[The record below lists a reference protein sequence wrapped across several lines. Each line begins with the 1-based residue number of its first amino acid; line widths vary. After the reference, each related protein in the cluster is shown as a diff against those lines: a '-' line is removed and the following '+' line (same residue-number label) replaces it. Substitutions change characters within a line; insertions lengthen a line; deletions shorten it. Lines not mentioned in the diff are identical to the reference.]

1 MRLSFVACLVL
12 PLSVLACSG
21 GDKDDASDSG
31 AAADDGTG
39 GTGDGADGG
48 DGTGDGSSDCP
59 DAVPEQYRNIWDCST
74 EACGAP
80 VLYRYGIGSSSA
92 DGSISMEE
100 TIFFFEAPG
109 VWCSDTFVI
118 EGDYSPIDPTTFN
131 CSECEEIWDVTYT
144 MSTGNSC
151 GLQWGSL
158 FKERSDSVEGPFYAM
173 MMFETHGAL
182 TGRNED
188 NAMQVNACTTDSA
201 TGSCQPNRDYA
212 EGTATPTTSE
222 DTWPHDYEYASAPL
236 CTARSSAAP
245 QVVDLDTEAYDR
257 MMKQLSGLR

>member
-12 PLSVLACSG
+12 PLSLLACSG

-100 TIFFFEAPG
+100 TIFFFEAP
-109 VWCSDTFVI
+109 
-118 EGDYSPIDPTTFN
+118 
-131 CSECEEIWDVTYT
+131 
-144 MSTGNSC
+144 
-151 GLQWGSL
+151 
-158 FKERSDSVEGPFYAM
+158 
-173 MMFETHGAL
+173 
-182 TGRNED
+182 
-188 NAMQVNACTTDSA
+188 TDSRTVSNA
-201 TGSCQPNRDYA
+201 SVNFRRRPLHCSTRAMNASSVFFSVSGD
-212 EGTATPTTSE
+212 TSS
-222 DTWPHDYEYASAPL
+222 PLLARNGASRA
-236 CTARSSAAP
+236 SSAAFCFASAS
-245 QVVDLDTEAYDR
+245 V
-257 MMKQLSGLR
+257 LSRI